1 MVLLDARSLP
11 QDTVIEADI
20 CIVGAGAAGIA
31 MARELAGQSLN
42 IVLLE
47 SGGLDFDPDVQALY
61 AGETVGAPSAALEES
76 RLRYFGGT
84 SNHWMGYCRP
94 FDPEDFAARPWV
106 PLSGWPFGLD
116 ELAPWYAKAGR
127 VLELESED
135 YGAGHWQAHISEL
148 LKGPLVGGRLRAA
161 VFQQSPPTRLG
172 ERYRDELEQAG
183 DVRVLLNANL
193 VDIATDPTAR
203 TVTGLAVARL
213 DGSRFTVRPRIAVL
227 ACGGIENPRLLL
239 NARSTAPAG
248 LGNGHDMVGRCFMDH
263 PTYEAADILLDV
275 DPDLARPPATQ
286 LIDTLIGLAPAVEE
300 AESLCRFVTYAY
312 PRREAGVEAP
322 GYRALRDIT
331 KSLRRG
337 RLPDHLWELIGTAA
351 GDLGGVAGDLW
362 QRFVT
367 DTPVLA
373 VRIHPEAAPNP
384 DSRVTLG
391 GERCPLGLQR
401 ARLDWRITGLD
412 RRTIRRGLEILGEE
426 LGRHGLGRIRLAPWV
441 LEDGFGVPGNG
452 AYHHMGTTR
461 MSDDPR
467 RGVVDRNGLVHGMAN
482 LYVAGSS
489 VFPTCGYA
497 NPTLT
502 IVALALRLAERLKT
516 APV

>member
-1 MVLLDARSLP
+1 VLLDARSLP
-11 QDTVIEADI
+11 QDVEIDADI

-31 MARELAGQSLN
+31 MARELAGQPLRV
-42 IVLLE
+42 VLLE

-61 AGETVGAPSAALEES
+61 QGETVGAPSAALDES

-94 FDPEDFAARPWV
+94 LDPEDFTARPWV
-106 PLSGWPFGLD
+106 RLSGWPFGPA
-116 ELAPWYAKAGR
+116 ELASWYARAGS
-127 VLELESED
+127 VLEVEGAD
-135 YGAGHWQAHISEL
+135 YGAAHWQAHISPL
-148 LKGPLVGGRLRAA
+148 LKGPLVTGRLRTA

-172 ERYRDELEQAG
+172 ERYRDELERA
-183 DVRVLLNANL
+183 DNVRVLLGANL
-193 VDIATDPTAR
+193 VDIVTDAEAR
-203 TVTGLAVARL
+203 TVTGLDVACL
-213 DGSRFTVRPRIAVL
+213 DGRRFTVRPRIAVL

-239 NARSTAPAG
+239 NARGAAPAG

-263 PTYEAADILLDV
+263 PTYEAADILLGV

-286 LIDTLIGLAPAVEE
+286 LIDTMVGLAPAVEQ
-300 AESLCRFVTYAY
+300 AEGLCRFATYVF
-312 PRREAGVEAP
+312 PHREAEAP

-337 RLPDHLWELIGTAA
+337 RLPDQLWQLIGTTM
-351 GDLGGVAGDLW
+351 GDLGGVADDLW
-362 QRFVT
+362 RRFVAE
-367 DTPVLA
+367 TPVLA
-373 VRIHPEAAPNP
+373 VRIHPEVAPNP
-384 DSRVTLG
+384 DSRVTLAP
-391 GERCPLGLQR
+391 ERCRLGLQR
-401 ARLDWRITGLD
+401 ARLDWRIGEID

-441 LEDGFGVPGNG
+441 LEDGFEVPGNG
-452 AYHHMGTTR
+452 GYHHIGTTR

-467 RGVVDRNGLVHGMAN
+467 QGVVDRHGLVHGMAN

-502 IVALALRLAERLKT
+502 LVALALRLADRLK
-516 APV
+516 AMPA

>member
-1 MVLLDARSLP
+1 MLLDARSLP
-11 QDTVIEADI
+11 QDTEIEADI

-31 MARELAGQSLN
+31 MARELAGQPLQV
-42 IVLLE
+42 VLLE
-47 SGGLDFDPDVQALY
+47 SGGLDFDADVQALH
-61 AGETVGAPSAALEES
+61 AGETVGAPSAALDES

-94 FDPEDFAARPWV
+94 FDPEDFAVRPWV
-106 PLSGWPFGLD
+106 PLSGWPIGPA
-116 ELAPWYAKAGR
+116 ELAPWYARAGS
-127 VLELESED
+127 VLEVED
-135 YGAGHWQAHISEL
+135 GDYDPGHWQAHISPL
-148 LKGPLVGGRLRAA
+148 LQGPLTAGRLRAA

-172 ERYRDELEQAG
+172 ERYRDELERAG
-183 DVRVLLNANL
+183 NVRVLLNASL
-193 VDIATDPTAR
+193 VDIVTDATAA
-203 TVTGLAVARL
+203 TVTGLKAARL
-213 DGSRFTVRPRIAVL
+213 DGTGFTVRPKIAVL

-239 NARSTAPAG
+239 NARGTAPAG

-263 PTYEAADILLDV
+263 PTYDSGDILLDV

-286 LIDTLIGLAPAVEE
+286 LIDTLIGLDPAVEA
-300 AESLCRFVTYAY
+300 AEGLCRFVTYAY

-337 RLPDHLWELIGTAA
+337 RLPDELWGLIGTTL
-351 GDLGGVAGDLW
+351 GDLDGVAGDLW
-362 QRFVT
+362 QRFVAE
-367 DTPVLA
+367 TPVLA
-373 VRIHPEAAPNP
+373 VRVHPEVAPDRN
-384 DSRVTLG
+384 SRVTLG

-401 ARLDWRITGLD
+401 ARLDWRIGEID

-441 LEDGFGVPGNG
+441 LEDGFEVPGVG
-452 AYHHMGTTR
+452 SYHHTGTTR
-461 MSDDPR
+461 MSDEPR
-467 RGVVDRNGLVHGMAN
+467 QGVVDRNGLVHGMAN

-502 IVALALRLAERLKT
+502 LVALALRLADRLKT
-516 APV
+516 MPA

>member
-31 MARELAGQSLN
+31 MARELAGQSLD
-42 IVLLE
+42 IVVLE
-47 SGGLDFDPDVQALY
+47 SGGLDFDPDVQGLY
-61 AGETVGAPSAALEES
+61 AGETVGAPSAALDES
-76 RLRYFGGT
+76 RLRFFGGT

-94 FDPEDFAARPWV
+94 LDPEDFAARPWV
-106 PLSGWPFGLD
+106 PLSGWPPDPG
-116 ELAPWYAKAGR
+116 EPGPWYAKAGR
-127 VLELESED
+127 VLEVERDD
-135 YGAGHWQAHISEL
+135 YGTGHWQAHISEL
-148 LKGPLVGGRLRAA
+148 LKGPLVTGRLRAA

-183 DVRVLLNANL
+183 NVRVLLNANL
-193 VDIATDPTAR
+193 VDIATDSTAR
-203 TVTGLAVARL
+203 TVTSLAVARL
-213 DGSRFTVRPRIAVL
+213 DGSGFTVRPRIAVL

-239 NARSTAPAG
+239 NARGTAPAG
-248 LGNGHDMVGRCFMDH
+248 LGNGHGMVGRCFMDH
-263 PTYEAADILLDV
+263 PTYEAADILLDI

-286 LIDTLIGLAPAVEE
+286 LIDTLICLTPAAEE
-300 AESLCRFVTYAY
+300 AEALGRFATYAY

-322 GYRALRDIT
+322 GYRALRDLT

-337 RLPDHLWELIGTAA
+337 RVPDHLWELIGTAL

-362 QRFVT
+362 QRFVV

-373 VRIHPEAAPNP
+373 VRVHPEAVPNP
-384 DSRVTLG
+384 DSRVTLAD
-391 GERCPLGLQR
+391 ERCPLGLQR
-401 ARLDWRITGLD
+401 ARLDWRIDDID

-441 LEDGFGVPGNG
+441 LEDGFEVPGNG
-452 AYHHMGTTR
+452 SYHHIGTTR

-467 RGVVDRNGLVHGMAN
+467 RGVVDRNGLVHGMSN

-489 VFPTCGYA
+489 VFPTGGYV

-516 APV
+516 TPA